1 MNRIFY
7 WPEIDINFYFLS
19 SFNKKLQKSDTSGV
33 EEVTGLQG
41 QTIRKKLN
49 ACTEV
54 LAIQKQKGV
63 LGKNIYV
70 QIFHI
75 SEIFFYFV
83 KNVGY
88 VTLILFFS
96 NSKISINFVL
106 YFSADVPVMTARSG

>member
-1 MNRIFY
+1 MILLG
-7 WPEIDINFYFLS
+7 P
-19 SFNKKLQKSDTSGV
+19 KKLPGFKV
-33 EEVTGLQG
+33 KPYA
-41 QTIRKKLN
+41 KKLN
-49 ACTEV
+49 ACIEV
-54 LAIQKQKGV
+54 LAIQKLHGV

-70 QIFHI
+70 QNFHI

-83 KNVGY
+83 ENVGY